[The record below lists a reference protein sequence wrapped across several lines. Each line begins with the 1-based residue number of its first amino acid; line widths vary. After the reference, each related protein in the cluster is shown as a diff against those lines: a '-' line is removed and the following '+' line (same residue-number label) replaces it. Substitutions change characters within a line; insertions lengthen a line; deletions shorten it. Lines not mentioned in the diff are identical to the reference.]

1 MRVLSERVSLQ
12 RLCRSLLASGAIAVV
27 IGGLAHAQNLDQGKS
42 APKLFADNCAACH
55 HRARG
60 LAKGRFNL
68 ALFLFLQ
75 KHYTSSA
82 GSAWALTSYLESVDS
97 PQRGRSHAAATKP
110 SAHASS
116 SAPRPP
122 APVPGR

>member
-1 MRVLSERVSLQ
+1 MRVLSELMSL
-12 RLCRSLLASGAIAVV
+12 RRCRSLLASGAIAVV

-42 APKLFADNCAACH
+42 AAKLFADNCAACH

>member
-42 APKLFADNCAACH
+42 SAKLFADNCAACH

-60 LAKGRFNL
+60 LAKGRFSL
-68 ALFLFLQ
+68 TLFLFLQ
-75 KHYTSSA
+75 KHYTSTS
-82 GSAWALTSYLESVDS
+82 GSAWALASYLESLDTPKRAS
-97 PQRGRSHAAATKP
+97 LRG
-110 SAHASS
+110 
-116 SAPRPP
+116 
-122 APVPGR
+122 